1 MKINLD
7 SLKAEM
13 VTHLKENGFVVFHGF
28 SRNVD
33 EGPEVEWDT
42 FHYPD
47 YKDFVAVAK
56 QLGVKLMVL
65 HHREFS
71 SAIIDR
77 ASDELASSA
86 LEYQE
91 QRGVEQRLRELAM
104 YDGFT
109 CMIELSFDLADTIYV
124 FELRTEWYNEL
135 NAILEELDMQSGIEA
150 ADDDDDPLGGY
161 YSKN

>member
-7 SLKAEM
+7 SLKTEIG
-13 VTHLKENGFVVFHGF
+13 THLNDNDFVVFHGF
-28 SRNVD
+28 SRSVD

-47 YKDFVAVAK
+47 YKDFVTVAK
-56 QLGVKLMVL
+56 KLDVKLMVL

-71 SAIIDR
+71 STIIDR
-77 ASDELASSA
+77 AIDELAGSP
-86 LEYQE
+86 LEFQE
-91 QRGVEQRLRELAM
+91 QRQVEQRLRELAM

-109 CMIELSFDLADTIYV
+109 CMVELSFDFEETVYI

-135 NAILEELDMQSGIEA
+135 NVILEELDMQSGIEA
-150 ADDDDDPLGGY
+150 EDQGEDPLGGY

>member
-7 SLKAEM
+7 SLKTEI
-13 VTHLKENGFVVFHGF
+13 VSHLKENGFVVFHGF
-28 SRNVD
+28 SRSMD

-56 QLGVKLMVL
+56 QLDVKLMVV
-65 HHREFS
+65 HHREFNS
-71 SAIIDR
+71 TIVDR
-77 ASDELASSA
+77 AIDEIPASGA
-86 LEYQE
+86 DFQE
-91 QRGVEQRLRELAM
+91 QRQYEQRLRELAM

-109 CMIELSFDLADTIYV
+109 CMIELSFDLAETMYI

-135 NAILEELDMQSGIEA
+135 NAILEELDMQSGME
-150 ADDDDDPLGGY
+150 ADDQDEDPLGGY

>member
-1 MKINLD
+1 MKLNLD
-7 SLKAEM
+7 SLKTEIGS
-13 VTHLKENGFVVFHGF
+13 HLKDSGFVVFHGF

-33 EGPEVEWDT
+33 DAPEVEWDT

-47 YKDFVAVAK
+47 YKDFVQVAK
-56 QLGVKLMVL
+56 ELGVKLMVL

-77 ASDELASSA
+77 AIDEIPSA
-86 LEYQE
+86 GIDFKD
-91 QRGVEQRLRELAM
+91 QRQVEQRLRELAM

-109 CMIELSFDLADTIYV
+109 CMIEMSFDFAETVYL

-135 NAILEELDMQSGIEA
+135 NVILEELDLQSGVESE
-150 ADDDDDPLGGY
+150 DDGEDPLGGY

>member
-7 SLKAEM
+7 SLKTEI
-13 VTHLKENGFVVFHGF
+13 VSHLKENGFVVFHAF

-33 EGPEVEWDT
+33 EAPEVEWDT

-47 YKDFVAVAK
+47 YKDFVTVAK
-56 QLGVKLMVL
+56 ELEVKLMVL

-77 ASDELASSA
+77 ANEELAGSA
-86 LEYQE
+86 LEFQE
-91 QRGVEQRLRELAM
+91 QRRIEQRLRELAM

-109 CMIELSFDLADTIYV
+109 CMIELSFDLADTVYL

-135 NAILEELDMQSGIEA
+135 NLILEDLDMYSGVEA
-150 ADDDDDPLGGY
+150 EDRDDEPLGGY